1 MQKVKNFFSYI
12 SRHRAAYLMVA
23 PLMIGVLVFC
33 YYPPI
38 YGILLSFT
46 DKTARPDS
54 GSFIGFQNYVSI
66 FSEPDFLGYFWIMA
80 KLQIPR
86 LIAGI
91 VVPLVF
97 AEIVFHLRSTKAQAV
112 YRILILL
119 PVVAPGVVSTLVWKQ
134 IYASDGLF
142 NEILHLLH
150 LIPQDV
156 NIKWLNDTQYVIFA
170 ILFMGFPWIGGTQVL
185 IYLAGIMNIPK
196 DLFEAADLDGA
207 TAWQKIFKIHI
218 YLISGQIRYFLIF
231 GIIGGLQDYGTQVVL
246 TEGGPAGATTVPGYY
261 MFKLMDYFGYY
272 GKAAAVGVILFVLI
286 MIFTVISFKFVKFG
300 DSKDAD

>member
-1 MQKVKNFFSYI
+1 MNKIKRFFSYI
-12 SRHRAAYLMVA
+12 SSHRAAYLMVA
-23 PLMIGVLVFC
+23 PLMIGILVFC

-38 YGILLSFT
+38 YGIILSFT
-46 DKTARPDS
+46 DKTARANS
-54 GSFIGFQNYVSI
+54 GTFIGFDNFTAI

-80 KLQIPR
+80 KLQVPR

-97 AEIVFHLRSTKAQAV
+97 AEIVFHLSSNKAQGV
-112 YRILILL
+112 YRMLILL

-142 NEILHLLH
+142 SEIMKILHI
-150 LIPQDV
+150 IPQDAV
-156 NIKWLNDTQYVIFA
+156 IAWLDDVRYVIFA
-170 ILFMGFPWIGGTQVL
+170 ILFMGFPWIGGSQVL

-207 TAWQKIFKIHI
+207 NAWQKIFKIHI

-261 MFKLMDYFGYY
+261 MFKLMDYHGQY
-272 GKAAAVGVILFVLI
+272 GKAAAVGVVLFVII
-286 MIFTVISFKFVKFG
+286 MTFTFISFKFVKFG
-300 DSKDAD
+300 DSKDAE